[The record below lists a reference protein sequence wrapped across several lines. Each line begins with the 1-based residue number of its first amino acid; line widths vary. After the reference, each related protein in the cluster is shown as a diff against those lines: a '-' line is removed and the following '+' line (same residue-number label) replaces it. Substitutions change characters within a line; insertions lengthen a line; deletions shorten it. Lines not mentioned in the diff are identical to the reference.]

1 VVAERRRTTGL
12 CASAIVLLAGLTACG
27 SDRSTP
33 APASPPV
40 HHASSRRAADAHAA
54 SRIVAGHHARLEA
67 FSVIPGHPERRI
79 ADWHLCNDADC
90 THGRGALTVTG
101 NGFADAHVVEVPV
114 HASAWYVEPAGTDH
128 FAISSDG
135 GRRSL
140 VDLAGRVTAIHVVGR
155 SGPLVGSEVPLRAA
169 ATGYLAVDP
178 DTGVAHPLSTPGGVV
193 ELDRSPSGQL
203 RAVSFSAYS
212 WSDDGGETWR
222 HLALRL
228 GGDLPELVPTASDRV
243 HAVLLGGDGA
253 TLFPWTRIL
262 ESTDGAAWTSYDG
275 PEDPI
280 AYVDSPAVLP
290 DGRLLI
296 NVEVWSDQRAGRPAA
311 RPVGTYVGRDWSC
324 PHAVDMGAPFGT
336 SPRRAVLNVL
346 DVAVTTRSVTLFSL
360 TSDRRGVVASADGG
374 EHWRPVRTH

>member
-1 VVAERRRTTGL
+1 MQPATHRPSSSAPS
-12 CASAIVLLAGLTACG
+12 CASCRC
-27 SDRSTP
+27 SPSWPRPRPSCPNDRPRWCRSTTPP
-33 APASPPV
+33 ATPP
-40 HHASSRRAADAHAA
+40 
-54 SRIVAGHHARLEA
+54 
-67 FSVIPGHPERRI
+67 
-79 ADWHLCNDADC
+79 DC
-90 THGRGALTVTG
+90 PPPRNLG
-101 NGFADAHVVEVPV
+101 VVL
-114 HASAWYVEPAGTDH
+114 
-128 FAISSDG
+128 
-135 GRRSL
+135 R
-140 VDLAGRVTAIHVVGR
+140 
-155 SGPLVGSEVPLRAA
+155 VPLRWWRR
-169 ATGYLAVDP
+169 
-178 DTGVAHPLSTPGGVV
+178 GGVRRGCARV
-193 ELDRSPSGQL
+193 RSSCSRDSPRAGRTGPLRHRRRLPSTTPAAVAPRTPTRRRGSSPSGQL

-336 SPRRAVLNVL
+336 SPRPAVLNVL
-346 DVAVTTRSVTLFSL
+346 DVAVTTRSVTL
-360 TSDRRGVVASADGG
+360 
-374 EHWRPVRTH
+374 